1 MTEVQRFENS
11 TALTVSECRVTENYS
26 AAVVVV
32 VVVVALQLYY

>member
-11 TALTVSECRVTENYS
+11 AALTVSECRVTENYS

-32 VVVVALQLYY
+32 VVAALQLYY